1 MSTIKTIRVLIV
13 SFSLELRPQEII
25 SFRGAIIK
33 TTKGKNSLFHNHSP
47 AGNIYRYPKIQYK
60 LIAKKA
66 AIICIEEGVE
76 GIQDF
81 FSNTDWKLQ
90 IDNEKKEIKVENI
103 KVHQHRVAV
112 WDNWFDYK
120 IYNWLP
126 LNQDNYKKYQEL
138 QGLAEKIQ
146 FLEKIMLANILSF
159 LQGIDLYVNEKIEIK
174 IKSIQSEKLMNY
186 KAQQMQAFTLTF
198 RTNVSIPN
206 FIGLGKGSSVG
217 FGVVREIV
225 NKNKDQNK
233 RVIN

>member
-1 MSTIKTIRVLIV
+1 MSNNKTIRLLVV
-13 SFSLELRPQEII
+13 SFSLELEPQEIV

-33 TTKGKNSLFHNHSP
+33 TTKGKNNLFHNHSP

-60 LIAKKA
+60 LIGKKA
-66 AIICIEEGVE
+66 AIICIEEGIE

-90 IDNEKKEIKVENI
+90 IGNNKKEIKVENI

-112 WDNWFDYK
+112 WGSWFEYK

-126 LNQDNYKKYQEL
+126 LNQDNYTKFKALEEL
-138 QGLAEKIQ
+138 TGKIS

-159 LQGIDLYVNEKIEIK
+159 LQGIELYVDKKIEVK
-174 IKSIQSEKLMNY
+174 IKSIQSERLMNY
-186 KAQQMQAFTLTF
+186 KGQQMQAFTLTF
-198 RTNVSIPN
+198 RTNVSLPN

-217 FGVVREIV
+217 FGVVKELIT
-225 NKNKDQNK
+225 
-233 RVIN
+233 